1 MNFECIEVLYHYFF
15 ELEFKDFGNL
25 RIPISCTFFFIYK
38 KKSTSHQ
45 HQEPVATFSTFSCN
59 CVYVRYHTDF
69 NHFLIAGPPRAE
81 INSMQEKVN
90 LGQNIKLNC
99 PITGIPTPLYEWYK
113 ASKLCNLNKNKR
125 YSLIFFHV
133 SQIIFHYYN

>member
-1 MNFECIEVLYHYFF
+1 MNFECRGTVPLF
-15 ELEFKDFGNL
+15 L
-25 RIPISCTFFFIYK
+25 RIGIQRFWKPENSNFMHIFFHLQKKIYISPA
-38 KKSTSHQ
+38 S
-45 HQEPVATFSTFSCN
+45 VATFSTFSCN

-69 NHFLIAGPPRAE
+69 NHFLIAGPPKAE

-113 ASKLCNLNKNKR
+113 VSRLYNLNKNKR

-133 SQIIFHYYN
+133 IQIIFHFYN

>member
-1 MNFECIEVLYHYFF
+1 MNFECSITIEVLYHYFF
-15 ELEFKDFGNL
+15 ELEFKDL
-25 RIPISCTFFFIYK
+25 RKPENSNFMHIFFIYK

-45 HQEPVATFSTFSCN
+45 HQQPVATFSTFSCN

-113 ASKLCNLNKNKR
+113 VSKYNLTKK
-125 YSLIFFHV
+125 
-133 SQIIFHYYN
+133 